1 MTSDSDGGRVRGPT
15 DVDEAIAAAKH
26 AARSRARQARNSVE
40 QVERRAAA
48 HELAYSLLSLPELL
62 SARVLLAYCA
72 LPNELDPAPAIWRL
86 RKRGVRVAYPRIEAP
101 GVLGMHFVD
110 HELDLV
116 PGPFGLA
123 QPSEHA
129 PRAQHAQVDAVILPG
144 VAFDERGNRLGYG
157 GGYYDRL
164 LPLLRPDCRRVGACF
179 DEQVLE
185 EIPAEEHD
193 ATVDVVVTQTRII
206 RPDTPR
212 RF

>member
-1 MTSDSDGGRVRGPT
+1 VKHDNSAA
-15 DVDEAIAAAKH
+15 DEAAILLAKRE
-26 AARSRARQARNSVE
+26 ARARARQARDGVE
-40 QVERRAAA
+40 QTERRAAA
-48 HELAYSLLSLPELL
+48 HELAYVLLALPELL
-62 SARVLLAYCA
+62 TARVILAYAA

-86 RKRGVRVAYPRIEAP
+86 RKRGVRIAYPRIESP

-110 HELDLV
+110 HEMELV

-129 PRAQHAQVDAVILPG
+129 PHVAHDLIDAIILPG
-144 VAFDERGNRLGYG
+144 VAFDEQGTRLGYG

-164 LPLLRPDCRRVGACF
+164 LPMCRPECARVGVAF
-179 DEQVLE
+179 DGQVLAH
-185 EIPAEEHD
+185 IPVEEHD
-193 ATVDVVVTQTRII
+193 ACVDVVVTPARII

>member
-1 MTSDSDGGRVRGPT
+1 MRHDDAAA
-15 DVDEAIAAAKH
+15 DEAAILLAKRE
-26 AARSRARQARNSVE
+26 ARARARQARDGVE
-40 QVERRAAA
+40 QTERRASA
-48 HELAYSLLSLPELL
+48 HELAYVLLALPELL
-62 SARVLLAYCA
+62 TARVILAYAA

-86 RKRGVRVAYPRIEAP
+86 RKRGVRIAYPRIESP

-110 HELDLV
+110 HEMELV

-129 PRAQHAQVDAVILPG
+129 PHVAHELIDAIILPG
-144 VAFDERGNRLGYG
+144 VAFDEQGTRLGYG

-164 LPLLRPDCRRVGACF
+164 LPMCRPDCARVGVAF
-179 DEQVLE
+179 DGQVLAH
-185 EIPAEEHD
+185 IPVEEHD
-193 ATVDVVVTQTRII
+193 ACVDVLVTPSRII

>member
-1 MTSDSDGGRVRGPT
+1 MPDDR
-15 DVDEAIAAAKH
+15 DLAAEEAAVAQAKRE
-26 AARSRARQARNSVE
+26 ARARARQARDGVE
-40 QVERRAAA
+40 QAERRAAA
-48 HELAYSLLSLPELL
+48 HELAYTLLALPELTG
-62 SARVLLAYCA
+62 ARVILAYAA

-86 RKRGVRVAYPRIEAP
+86 RKRGVRIAYPRIEAP

-110 HELDLV
+110 HEVELV

-129 PRAQHAQVDAVILPG
+129 RRAAHSLIDAVIVPG
-144 VAFDERGNRLGYG
+144 VAFDVQGTRLGYG

-164 LPLLRPDCRRVGACF
+164 LPMCRPDCMRIGVGF
-179 DEQVLE
+179 DGQVLDH
-185 EIPAEEHD
+185 IPAEYHD
-193 ATVDVVVTQTRII
+193 ECVDVVVTPMRVI

>member
-1 MTSDSDGGRVRGPT
+1 MGSQHPGSI
-15 DVDEAIAAAKH
+15 DEAIAAAKH
-26 AARSRARQARNSVE
+26 AARARARHARNAVE
-40 QVERRAAA
+40 QMERRAAA
-48 HELAYSLLSLPELL
+48 HELAYSLLSLPELA
-62 SARVLLAYCA
+62 SARAVLAYSA

-86 RKRGVRVAYPRIEAP
+86 RKRGIRIAYPRIEAP

-123 QPSEHA
+123 EPKESA
-129 PRAQHAQVDAVILPG
+129 PRAYHAIIDAVIIPG
-144 VAFDERGNRLGYG
+144 VAYDERGNRLGYG

-164 LPLLRPDCRRVGACF
+164 IPMLRPDCVRIGACF
-179 DEQVLE
+179 DEQVLA

-193 ATVDVVVTQTRII
+193 ATVDVVVTQTRVL